1 MSEFIQVDTYLQN
14 LRREASDNAIQ
25 LFKLEIE
32 SKGGH
37 TLSTSEFDE
46 MYGTFYRK
54 VSRQFEEGCDRFVE
68 NYREMEEEIARCKPV
83 HLQKLKYYLKELK
96 YAMKKADEFKRD
108 KKGNFARLLSE
119 LWEEIKQIAWS
130 EFEKI
135 RKQFNA
141 DAVKSTMT
149 VSNVFDGLKLI
160 YELLKY
166 MMTF

>member
-108 KKGNFARLLSE
+108 KTWSFSRLLSE
-119 LWEEIKQIAWS
+119 LWEEIKQKAWL
-130 EFEKI
+130 EFKNI
-135 RKQFNA
+135 RKEFKLA

-149 VSNVFDGLKLI
+149 VSNAVAGLKLLC
-160 YELLKY
+160 ELLMKL
-166 MMTF
+166 